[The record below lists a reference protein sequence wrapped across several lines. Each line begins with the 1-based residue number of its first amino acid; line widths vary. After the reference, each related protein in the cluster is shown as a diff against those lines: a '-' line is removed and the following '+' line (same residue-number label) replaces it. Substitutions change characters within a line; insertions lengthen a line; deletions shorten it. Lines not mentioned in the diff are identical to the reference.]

1 MKLIVLTAVKEFEN
15 QIKKILKKGKVNSFS
30 YHDVKGFKDS
40 SEDEIES
47 NWFATQMQ
55 ENESVLFYAFV
66 QEEKVDSIFEYIAEF
81 NKEQETLSYIHIS
94 VLDIEKSN

>member
-1 MKLIVLTAVKEFEN
+1 MKLIIITAVKEFEIN
-15 QIKKILKKGKVNSFS
+15 IKQILKRGKVHS
-30 YHDVKGFKDS
+30 YSYNNVNGFKNS
-40 SEDEIES
+40 SEDGLEN